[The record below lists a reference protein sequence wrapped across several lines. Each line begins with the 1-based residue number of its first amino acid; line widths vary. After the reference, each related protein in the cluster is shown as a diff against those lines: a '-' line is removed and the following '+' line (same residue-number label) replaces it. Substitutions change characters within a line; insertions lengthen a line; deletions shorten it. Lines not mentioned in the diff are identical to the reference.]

1 MDETAFQLWIAP
13 EPSEVATVYTEK
25 ILAEAPLEEG
35 DELGPSVPPPLNHAT
50 VFGPLPAILC
60 SHPLQS
66 SSAVILCSHPLQSKR
81 TRSPE

>member
-25 ILAEAPLEEG
+25 ILAETPLEEG
-35 DELGPSVPPPLNHAT
+35 DELGPSVPPPLSHAT
-50 VFGPLPAILC
+50 LFGPFA

-66 SSAVILCSHPLQSKR
+66 SSAVSPKR
-81 TRSPE
+81 TRSSE